1 MIRSRRSRSIG
12 AALLLLV
19 AGVLTQSGGLALAD
33 TPTVGALSASF
44 SSGVTPTDFAVT
56 GGASGSANTIA
67 TPFTGSCTRY
77 SDNIATA
84 HWITASSA
92 SQACGASTNGVNGV
106 TTYTVHFTLPARATN
121 GSITGSYYTDN
132 YGSVLVNDQQVSAQ
146 PTGDVPANYGNPI
159 PGTPTA
165 INSSAPIQA
174 GDNTLKFVV
183 TDVGSVTG
191 LDYAATINY
200 DTLAGPVQ
208 NLLATPGNTTAVLS
222 WAPPADLGSKPLS
235 STAPYVITV
244 AGSGSGTGTTQV
256 PPSAVQ
262 PCLGNTA
269 NVCYNVSG
277 LSNGTDYTFTV
288 QAQTGA
294 GLGDSATA
302 TAKPSA
308 DSQAAIVAPNV
319 TQTLTTCKYATV
331 AQPVCDVYTVPKG
344 GGGVFGLT
352 GNVPVGGTFCGGAAC
367 NGNGA
372 QTILPPV
379 GYTDPKHPIVDT
391 VTFDRSISPR
401 GIFTQVFYQT
411 DTGQPFQLKFCK
423 NPFVANPDPCIS
435 TLIVLFNPF
444 NPVVNGDVQVRILLT
459 SSGDPKKAH
468 R

>member
-33 TPTVGALSASF
+33 TPTVGALSVSFASG
-44 SSGVTPTDFAVT
+44 SALNSTDFAVT
-56 GGASGSANTIA
+56 GGTTGTAHKIT

-77 SDNIATA
+77 SDNIAGA
-84 HWITASSA
+84 SWITASA
-92 SQACGASTNGVNGV
+92 ADQACGSTTGVNGV
-106 TTYTVHFTLPARATN
+106 TTYTVHFKLPDRATN

-132 YGSVLVNDQQVSAQ
+132 YGSVLVNGQQVSAQ

-165 INSSAPIQA
+165 IDSPASVHA
-174 GDNTLKFVV
+174 GDNTLQFVV

-235 STAPYVITV
+235 TTFPYVITV
-244 AGSGSGTGTTQV
+244 GSGSGTSTTQV

-277 LSNGTDYTFTV
+277 LTNGTDYTFAV

-294 GLGDSATA
+294 GLGDSAAT

-319 TQTLTTCKYATV
+319 TQTLSTCKYATV
-331 AQPVCDVYTVPKG
+331 AQPVCDVYTVPSG

-352 GNVPVGGTFCGGAAC
+352 GNVPVAGNFCGGATC
-367 NGNGA
+367 NGGGA
-372 QTILPPV
+372 ETVFPPI
-379 GYTDPKHPIVDT
+379 GYADPKHPIVDT

-411 DTGQPFQLKFCK
+411 KTGAPFQLKFCK

-459 SSGDPKKAH
+459 SGSDALKAH